1 MPADTWCPLVIV
13 FHCVFFVQCSGEI
26 IPGRDVSWDQVM
38 EKAKPHDC
46 VPVLSTDPLY
56 ILYTSGTTGDP
67 KVNQRQDQLTTK
79 TCSPGLD
86 TLCKSQ
92 SEKQQ
97 KRYREHC
104 RSIYMILIHEIIRV
118 IELQIECCL
127 LCSSHYFPCF
137 LCFYIMYTGQPDFL

>member
-1 MPADTWCPLVIV
+1 M
-13 FHCVFFVQCSGEI
+13 FFVQCSGEI

-92 SEKQQ
+92 SKKQQ
-97 KRYREHC
+97 KRCREHC
-104 RSIYMILIHEIIRV
+104 RSMYVILIHEII
-118 IELQIECCL
+118 
-127 LCSSHYFPCF
+127 
-137 LCFYIMYTGQPDFL
+137 